1 MNIATVAVIAVL
13 GTLAYK
19 LKALDAKGT
28 IAAALIGVTTIVF
41 GGIFPFLALLTF
53 VLLGVFATKY
63 HLAEKIKRGIAQ
75 EGKGTRSWQNVLGN
89 GLAAVIFLLIEY
101 YTKQDLF
108 WAATF
113 SAIATANA
121 DTLASELG
129 KIFGKAPKMITNLKP
144 ANVGENGAISWQGEL
159 IALIGAF
166 VISIFSVFLTPQK
179 TEMLFAVT
187 LGGFIGCNIDSLLG
201 ATLENK
207 GIINNH
213 HTNFLA
219 TIIGGIIGGVIF
231 LSLL

>member
-101 YTKQDLF
+101 YTKQDVF

-179 TEMLFAVT
+179 MEMLFAVT

-207 GIINNH
+207 GVINNH

-219 TIIGGIIGGVIF
+219 TIIGGIIGGIIF

>member
-1 MNIATVAVIAVL
+1 MEIATIAVIALV
-13 GTLAYK
+13 GALAYK
-19 LKALDAKGT
+19 LKALDGKGI
-28 IAAALIGVTTIVF
+28 IAAALVGVITIIF
-41 GGIFPFLALLTF
+41 GGILPFLALLTF

-63 HLAEKIKRGIAQ
+63 RLAEKIERGIAQ
-75 EGKGTRSWQNVLGN
+75 EGKGIRSWQNVLGN
-89 GLAAVIFLLIEY
+89 GLAAVMFLLIEY
-101 YTKQDLF
+101 YTKQDVF

-113 SAIATANA
+113 SSIATANA

-144 ANVGENGAISWQGEL
+144 ANVGENGAISWQGEI

-166 VISIFSVFLTPQK
+166 TIS
-179 TEMLFAVT
+179 LFAVVLT
-187 LGGFIGCNIDSLLG
+187 TQKVEMLLAVTIGGFMGCNIDSLLG

-219 TIIGGIIGGVIF
+219 TLLGGIIGGVIF

>member
-1 MNIATVAVIAVL
+1 MEIATIAVIALV
-13 GTLAYK
+13 GALAYK
-19 LKALDAKGT
+19 LKALDGKGI
-28 IAAALIGVTTIVF
+28 IAAALVGVITIMF
-41 GGIFPFLALLTF
+41 GGILPFLALLTF

-63 HLAEKIKRGIAQ
+63 RLAEKIEREIAQ
-75 EGKGTRSWQNVLGN
+75 EGKGIRSWQNVLGN
-89 GLAAVIFLLIEY
+89 GLAAVMFLLIEY
-101 YTKQDLF
+101 YTKQDVF

-113 SAIATANA
+113 SSIATANA

-129 KIFGKAPKMITNLKP
+129 KIFGKAPKMITNLNP
-144 ANVGENGAISWQGEL
+144 ANVGENGAISWQGEI

-166 VISIFSVFLTPQK
+166 TIS
-179 TEMLFAVT
+179 LFAVVLT
-187 LGGFIGCNIDSLLG
+187 TQKVEMLLAVTIGGFMGCNIDSLLG

-219 TIIGGIIGGVIF
+219 TLLGGIIGGVIF